1 MANSRLSKTDVP
13 IKVALLILG
22 ICTPIL
28 SFAQRMRARP
38 EDYEDYPDYSSS
50 SDMPAAFWLVLLV
63 IMAIGIIWFK
73 SSLSSSRKEE
83 IRNKTIFLTNQK
95 IKGYVS
101 AYRASTETNQIN
113 KPTPKEFFTDENGVV
128 SIPQYAKCIIIEY
141 YKDNHSFVK
150 VKFEDYP
157 HPLYIGRWF
166 LRTPDRINT

>member
-1 MANSRLSKTDVP
+1 MKRIYL
-13 IKVALLILG
+13 LLIS
-22 ICTPIL
+22 L
-28 SFAQRMRARP
+28 STQIVLMAQRGRLMP
-38 EDYEDYPDYSSS
+38 EDYTDYPDYSSS
-50 SDMPAAFWLVLLV
+50 SSDDTFGGYVALV
-63 IMAIGIIWFK
+63 ILIIMGIGILWFK
-73 SSLSSSRKEE
+73 SVLKSSRNED
-83 IRNKTIFLTNQK
+83 IRNRTIFLTNQK

-128 SIPQYAKCIIIEY
+128 SIPQYAKCTILEY

>member
-1 MANSRLSKTDVP
+1 MKRIYL
-13 IKVALLILG
+13 LLIS
-22 ICTPIL
+22 L
-28 SFAQRMRARP
+28 STQIVLMAQRGRLMP
-38 EDYEDYPDYSSS
+38 EDYTDYPDYSSS
-50 SDMPAAFWLVLLV
+50 SSDDTFWGYVALV
-63 IMAIGIIWFK
+63 ILIIMGIGKLWFK
-73 SSLSSSRKEE
+73 SALKSYRNEE

-101 AYRASTETNQIN
+101 AYRASTETDQIN

-128 SIPQYAKCIIIEY
+128 SIPQYAKCIILEY

-166 LRTPDRINT
+166 LRTPDRLNT